1 MEINRTA
8 LVRIAS
14 SVLLVLAMFGQADVG
29 SNIRD
34 AARPE
39 SDTGRD
45 AGRKPAEVL
54 HFLGLQESAIVMDVM
69 ASSGYYTEVLAH
81 AVGSE
86 GTVYAQ
92 TPPMM
97 LKYRDGFY
105 DKALAQRL
113 KGGRLTN
120 VVRLDRDMGDLGIP
134 SESVDLAI
142 TALNFHDIYNSAG
155 ESAALELLSQVYGLL
170 KPGGVFG
177 VIDHVGNPEGDNN
190 RLHRMDEAAMRDL
203 IARSAFQLDGSGDL
217 LRNPKDDHTGGV
229 FAPDVRGNTDRFLFR
244 LRKPK

>member
-14 SVLLVLAMFGQADVG
+14 SVLLVLAMFGQGDVG

-34 AARPE
+34 GVRPE

-92 TPPMM
+92 NPPMM

-134 SESVDLAI
+134 S
-142 TALNFHDIYNSAG
+142 
-155 ESAALELLSQVYGLL
+155 
-170 KPGGVFG
+170 
-177 VIDHVGNPEGDNN
+177 
-190 RLHRMDEAAMRDL
+190 
-203 IARSAFQLDGSGDL
+203 
-217 LRNPKDDHTGGV
+217 
-229 FAPDVRGNTDRFLFR
+229 
-244 LRKPK
+244 

>member
-1 MEINRTA
+1 MEINRMA
-8 LVRIAS
+8 LAKIAS

-34 AARPE
+34 GARPE
-39 SDTGRD
+39 SDTGRE

-54 HFLGLQESAIVMDVM
+54 HFLGLQESAIVIDVM

-92 TPPMM
+92 NPPMM

-120 VVRLDRDMGDLGIP
+120 LVRLDRDMGDLGIP

-155 ESAALELLSQVYGLL
+155 
-170 KPGGVFG
+170 
-177 VIDHVGNPEGDNN
+177 
-190 RLHRMDEAAMRDL
+190 
-203 IARSAFQLDGSGDL
+203 
-217 LRNPKDDHTGGV
+217 
-229 FAPDVRGNTDRFLFR
+229 
-244 LRKPK
+244 